1 VDPTLILRL
10 CRRFRSPEG
19 DPLLP
24 GPRRHVAAAEE
35 LGEGRILDGLAD
47 FDVVVIDARGAGE
60 EAESGLRDAIRRIRA
75 WDGAPAALAVIDDDA
90 VGLGPAAVGAGAWD
104 VLFASELADQ
114 LADRLRAAS
123 RVSRLRRD
131 ASRAS
136 ASDPAAPSSEAESS
150 LSQEEET
157 LEMVGTSDAIRAI
170 FALIRRVAPFDVP
183 VLLTGESGTGKELAA
198 LAIHERS
205 PRAERPFVPIN
216 CGAIPEALLESELF
230 GHEKGAFTGATHGRK
245 GRFEAA
251 EGGTIFLDEIGELA
265 PSLQVKV
272 LRFLQDHVVERVG
285 GRSGVPLDVRV
296 IAATNRDIQAMVG
309 RGEFREDLYFR
320 LAVLTIHMPPL
331 RERGDDVVLMARY
344 FLQRYAQEAKQ
355 PLRGYAREAIA
366 ALQQHA
372 WPGNVRELINRVRRA
387 VVVAEGALI
396 QPGDLGLELPGAALA
411 LPSLREAR
419 RRAER
424 QCLRDALERA
434 NGSKVEAARLL
445 GISRTQLYD
454 LIARYRIRKFEHS
467 SD

>member
-1 VDPTLILRL
+1 
-10 CRRFRSPEG
+10 
-19 DPLLP
+19 
-24 GPRRHVAAAEE
+24 
-35 LGEGRILDGLAD
+35 
-47 FDVVVIDARGAGE
+47 
-60 EAESGLRDAIRRIRA
+60 
-75 WDGAPAALAVIDDDA
+75 VIDDA
-90 VGLGPAAVGAGAWD
+90 AAGLGPAAIGAGAWD
-104 VLFASELADQ
+104 VLLASEIADQ

-136 ASDPAAPSSEAESS
+136 ASDPGAPASDPGSPVTH
-150 LSQEEET
+150 EEVP
-157 LEMVGTSDAIRAI
+157 LEMVGTSDAIRAV
-170 FALIRRVAPFDVP
+170 FGLIRRVAPFDVP

-230 GHEKGAFTGATHGRK
+230 GHEKGAFTGATHARK

-251 EGGTIFLDEIGELA
+251 EGGTIFLDEIGELV
-265 PSLQVKV
+265 PPLQVKV

-285 GRSGVPLDVRV
+285 GRTGVPLDVRV
-296 IAATNRDIQAMVG
+296 LAATNREIQAMVE
-309 RGEFREDLYFR
+309 RGHFREDLYFR
-320 LAVLTIHMPPL
+320 LAVLTIDMPPL
-331 RERGDDVVLMARY
+331 RERGDDVMLMARY

-355 PLRGYAREAIA
+355 PLRGYAREAVA
-366 ALQQHA
+366 ALRQHA
-372 WPGNVRELINRVRRA
+372 WPGNVRELFNRVRRA

-396 QPGDLGLELPGAALA
+396 QPDDLGLELPGNMRA

-419 RRAER
+419 RQAER
-424 QCLRDALERA
+424 QCLRGALERA
-434 NGSKVEAARLL
+434 NGNKVEAARLL

-454 LIARYRIRKFEHS
+454 LMGRYRIRKTEQS